1 MSSRWSSEAPRFGHI
16 PAPLSTQ
23 VLMLFSCARN
33 EFVEMMEI
41 MDKRLNDKGKNW
53 RHVFKTLTLLD
64 YLLHA
69 GSENCVIYFRDNLYV
84 VKTLKEFQYVDE
96 YGKDQGANGEWCAGG
111 RWALMGEARAIC
123 VREMERQRLA
133 AASTAEA
140 TGAVWAAGR
149 AAVLQASW
157 PRCCNPGLV
166 QSGAPVVWLILTTSR

>member
-1 MSSRWSSEAPRFGHI
+1 
-16 PAPLSTQ
+16 
-23 VLMLFSCARN
+23 MLFSCARN

-96 YGKDQGANGEWCAGG
+96 YGKDQGANGECCELEGVG
-111 RWALMGEARAIC
+111 KARARD
-123 VREMERQRLA
+123 VREVERQRSA

-140 TGAVWAAGR
+140 TGAVWATGR
-149 AAVLQASW
+149 AAVLQAAW
-157 PRCCNPGLV
+157 PRDAISASYRAERQWPG
-166 QSGAPVVWLILTTSR
+166 